1 VETDNV
7 QKYNIKLLR
16 IITMTLIG
24 SLGALLPFVNVYMV
38 RQGLNGTQ
46 VGIAVT
52 VASLVV
58 LYFAPYWTGIH
69 STHRQPLVVLSLTLA
84 GAGVAAI
91 IFGYQTTFI
100 GITLFNALRSA
111 FYAAHFS
118 ISDVLVLSAIKG
130 TDVGYGSIRL
140 YGSVGWALIVLFT
153 GWLTQRTNIRAGF
166 YVYFAFNIIS
176 IVLISLLRE
185 KERFA
190 LKAES
195 HTKVNYR
202 KEIIHLFSDPI
213 IRSLSYMLLIIGIGN
228 AGVLNFETIYLDRL
242 GATEFLIGIYSM
254 ASASVE
260 VLAMPLT
267 DYALRK
273 FDLTKV
279 LILGLFTFFL
289 LRLSVILFPAVH
301 TIIITRFLT
310 GFAYS
315 IVTVGQVVW
324 INRSY
329 PASLSGAVLVILT
342 ITLPTLIS
350 LVFSPLTGIVYD
362 NFGPAWLYIIAAV
375 FYLLG
380 MIVLMRSNRS
390 QMTVSQRGG

>member
-1 VETDNV
+1 METDNV

-24 SLGALLPFVNVYMV
+24 SFGAIAPFVNVYMV

-52 VASLVV
+52 VASLVA
-58 LYFAPYWTGIH
+58 LYFASFWTGIH
-69 STHRQPLVVLSLTLA
+69 TTHEQPLAVLSLTLA
-84 GAGVAAI
+84 GAGVASI
-91 IFGYQTTFI
+91 LFGYQTTFI
-100 GITLFNALRSA
+100 GIILFNALRNGLNS
-111 FYAAHFS
+111 AHFS
-118 ISDVLVLSAIKG
+118 ISDVLALSAIKG
-130 TDVGYGSIRL
+130 TNVGYGSIRV
-140 YGSVGWALIVLFT
+140 YGSLGWALIVLFT

-166 YVYFAFNIIS
+166 YVYFGFNIIT

-185 KERFA
+185 KEHFA

-202 KEIIHLFSDPI
+202 KEIIHLFSDPV
-213 IRSLSYMLLIIGIGN
+213 IRTLSYMLLIIGIGN

-242 GATEFLIGIYSM
+242 GAPEFLIGIYSM

-267 DYALRK
+267 DRALRR
-273 FDLTKV
+273 FDLTKI

-289 LRLSVILFPAVH
+289 LRTSVVLFPAVH
-301 TIIITRFLT
+301 TIIIARFLN
-310 GFAYS
+310 GIAFS
-315 IVTVGQVVW
+315 IVTVSQVVW
-324 INRSY
+324 INRTY
-329 PASLSGAVLVILT
+329 PAARSGAVLVILT
-342 ITLPTLIS
+342 VTLPTLIT
-350 LVFSPLTGIVYD
+350 LVFSPLMGIIYD
-362 NFGPAWLYIIAAV
+362 YFGPAWLYIIAAT

-380 MIVLMRSNRS
+380 MAYLMRSGRS
-390 QMTVSQRGG
+390 QLKVS